1 MIPEFYV
8 YTSTRNFFIR
18 RASNTFVSFSLAM
31 ISFVMFIGT
40 FPNLLKIASMV
51 PKPLFLALSDARLNE
66 ALISGG
72 WVSSVKSL
80 DVSPEETLIDHLSLA
95 ATQRLSPSRWSQ

>member
-1 MIPEFYV
+1 
-8 YTSTRNFFIR
+8 
-18 RASNTFVSFSLAM
+18 
-31 ISFVMFIGT
+31 
-40 FPNLLKIASMV
+40 MV

-72 WVSSVKSL
+72 WVSSVNSL